1 MAKWHLRSKRTP
13 TGSRLKRHRKKKKFE
28 RGSEFLETKIG
39 ERRVKKERTKG
50 GGFKLKLLS
59 VNEINVT
66 DPGTKTTKRVKVLSV
81 EKNPANPHFV
91 RRNIITKGA
100 IVRTEMGLVKVTS
113 RPGQNGIVN
122 AVLVKEEK

>member
-13 TGSRLKRHRKKKKFE
+13 TGSRLKKHRKKKKFE

-39 ERRVKKERTKG
+39 KRRVKRERIRG
-50 GGFKLKLLS
+50 GRFKLKLLS
-59 VNEINVT
+59 VDKINVT
-66 DPGTKTTKRVKVLSV
+66 DPGAKTTRRVKVLSV

-91 RRNIITKGA
+91 RRNIVTRGA
-100 IVRTEMGLVKVTS
+100 IVKTEIGLAKVTS